1 MNTLFVRFVVVA
13 ALWISA
19 TVSVFAS
26 GLTAYLSPCGFS
38 AVEGGGFNGSVELL
52 CYPAGGN
59 SSCENHFSNPQ
70 SVCLSIVGN
79 GTHPIVAADLN
90 PTTDYGICKHDV
102 DLPANVWSAGF
113 TINFSGNGTLDYDR
127 TGTLSLS
134 GWFATNCQSAPIT
147 LYDMNSVMSVAIVTN
162 TSYYSGFTVQRGV
175 GVQTVTLR
183 VYRGVGDT
191 LNQRTVGY
199 TLSGNAVSG
208 SDYTASPALSINGSV
223 TINAGSDHADTT
235 VTVVGNTNLLGTK
248 FLTVT
253 LNSGYYQISTNNS
266 ATLAIAQDVPVISV
280 TPSVTASVQGY
291 YTGSLSVARSG
302 GLNRSLKVNLSIGG
316 TAVSGT
322 HYPAL
327 PTSVVFATNQTVTN
341 LSVPIN
347 ASPVLTEAKTVV
359 ATVLS
364 NSAYFLGADSQAVL
378 QLYPYKYLTNYV
390 PNPVG
395 RYWRGS
401 GADPTYWS
409 IVVPLDYENGV
420 IYSNVDGNCST
431 LYPGRT
437 NWNGQLYYHYD
448 ATNTLPQTNIANRIP
463 FNNPIVAF
471 GERVGG
477 TPLYLNQDYRFGI
490 YAGDSSP
497 LTTQIVVRVF
507 YRTNFAEAG
516 AIYINPPAI
525 ENASQWGNYV
535 TNGFQQ
541 VTNAFGLTTTLSAS
555 PSLRWG
561 AFAYGQYVLNHSA
574 SDQATNYY
582 YTVQAAGFPADVADA
597 LAISAS
603 GEVVPSLLYSL
614 EFSARPPWRSVFIDQ
629 PHFDGK
635 PLPPFY
641 SGKTLD
647 EILTNTPPVTN
658 SISLAPS
665 ACTNLDNSP
674 ELRRHP
680 ILDQFVAEMGNDPMA
695 IANFVLN
702 EIDLTD
708 AMEYNDNGSIAENS
722 INLGGVSRGALG
734 VFVER
739 QGSPTEQCALLIYLL
754 RQAGVPAAFVYPP
767 HNGMQILDARLSR
780 MLKFQVHG
788 SFSEAGQLYA
798 TNSMIPVNYPWVAA
812 YIGTNWVHLFP
823 WMKDYRIVDGFEL
836 YDFMPDNYK
845 SAYPWVRDYVFGRTN
860 LTSLAVDGDSTPRVI
875 FPRFLAQTLLQNHP
889 GVSVDDI
896 GVQIMNRRRNFSRWE
911 DFPTPTYLTNSSI
924 AVPSLTDASIT
935 NVSPA
940 MTNIF
945 DTISVE
951 IYSLVDPKK
960 DIQTG
965 DMRMADLHNRQFYIT
980 QKATNSTQVHLSLIL
995 SPYRTNISTQA
1006 SFGSSDTNLLSKQV
1020 LSMTLDSLDDQLG
1033 VRLKYTRHRAL
1044 TPAFAIDSP
1053 ISFLG
1058 FGSGRQFVVE
1068 RPLRKGD
1075 IASLCMNYGRVTRQ
1089 MLDVHAVELWQME
1102 KVLRTNASLASSI
1115 SSDLYQGK
1123 ASYLAGMSYYKK
1135 TDDFDALNQR
1145 LHKITPISTW
1155 AAGLSIISAARN
1167 SSGKLSNNAVDPV
1180 LPMVDMFI
1188 YETALVGNDTA
1199 RPDSG
1204 RAMEM
1209 EYQNYALLSI
1219 ADGSAQEH
1227 QVINKYYQQ
1236 TNAVSTV
1243 RLLQL
1248 AQSRGLGIVTL
1259 SISNYVAQGNTTYQG
1274 KALKDHD
1281 SSLWQRIVSS
1291 FQNAYTTGYVTVYI
1305 TPGPVT
1311 NAAYKGMAALVLDWG
1326 QWSALISP
1334 GSLNGGTGENLA
1346 PGLVSATNTPK
1357 YSLSR
1362 DEELSLSLRTPASGT
1377 TQVPGQVA
1385 SFDYTQVNSQ
1395 IQSGTYAYNPYATN
1409 WSFMVNAL
1417 SGQTP
1422 GGSFNNSYSTSFQ
1435 TDGQNGTLQT
1445 SDTSQF
1451 WAKVLDPVHV
1461 VTGEFYHDETD
1472 LMLPGPLPLALRRN
1486 YSSHNIAQNQFGY
1499 GWKPSLTPYLSVG
1512 KNLTN
1517 IYAADMDGAVLCY
1530 VRVTP
1535 TTNLWLPKLS
1545 ANPNLNNNTTAG
1557 AGGLV
1562 NRLRDRLV
1570 QSVNGTTTNYTLY
1583 GSDGSVRLFTVRTN
1597 DNGILKRVRP
1607 LLQQW
1612 TDNSGNF
1619 YTFTYGTNAADTDF
1633 GEVKRIQCSN
1643 GNFLG
1648 LRYDIY
1654 GNIIEAYTG
1663 DGRRVQYDYDEFG
1676 DLVTVTLPD
1685 ASTRSYVYQHLLHAP
1700 TQKYY
1705 STHLIVEEN
1714 KPDGRVLKNE
1724 YDQHRRVT
1732 NQWST
1737 AGLDLVPVR
1746 SGTFIY
1752 SNNFAFT
1759 NSFTNFVNGY
1769 TLTID
1774 GLGNTNRYDYTSG
1787 LITQITDP
1795 LSQTVQQLW
1804 YSDTA
1809 IVPGYP
1815 RSVQQRTDQR
1825 GLVTQYLYDTD
1836 GNVTNTVTTGDL
1848 FGDGTT
1854 QSATN
1859 TASYNTNGLPT
1870 QITDAAGNAA
1880 VFIYHTNYPFLPQ
1893 QIIRYAG
1900 GVAVSTNWTDYSNV
1914 TNIVTLGSLTQTN
1927 RAFGLPVLHIAA
1939 FSSSDAATNT
1949 ADFDG
1954 HGWKTQEVGYPGT
1967 GDPNV
1972 TNSFLYNLRGEL
1984 VLQTDAANRSRYFA
1998 YDGLGRR
2005 TLAEVYDAGQSVPM
2019 DFQYWYYND
2028 NGELTWSDG
2037 PRFDPEDY
2045 VWRDYDGAGRAT
2057 TEIRWRSQGKADGTG
2072 VEVPSG
2078 YNLYAQ
2084 SFNEYDVFG
2093 NLTRSVN
2100 PRGAI
2105 TTNTWDKLGRRVQ
2118 TKWFDTDGLTVLS
2131 TEGLAYEPGGE
2142 IAFHTNALG
2151 GVTEK
2156 QYTSAGNLKF
2166 QKNPDGS
2173 TNAWRYYRDGRIYR
2187 EFQRNGAYW
2196 QTTYDDANLKTTR
2209 TFYSATG
2216 TSLATNVSE
2225 LDRRGNLVKRTDAGG
2240 FVFTNS
2246 FDGLNRV
2253 KVSAGPAIVT
2263 VSQECQFVPNCGN
2276 WVTNVLQQ
2284 KTTWFYDAAGIVTT
2298 NVNALGEKAITFADV
2313 LGRPVKSEIR
2323 NTNNVLVRVTTT
2335 AYSADHNSVTV
2346 TNGTGTEAIVSTTY
2360 TDNDGRTLLSIAY
2373 PSATVRQYTRST
2385 YDLAGNLER
2394 AEHFAATNTTSAMLS
2409 QEAYARDGLNRVR
2422 IMADRDVAVS
2432 FFAYD
2437 ALGNLTNRAIPGGLQ
2452 WQARFNSAGQ
2462 MLEERNVGS
2471 GGAATCTNSYSYF
2484 ASGSPFAGLLQTRTD
2499 GVGVISTNTYD
2510 DFLRVVICTSLS
2522 PLGSAYD
2529 IVNSWA
2535 FDARGLLTGMGESFG
2550 SRYVQI
2556 HRSPDAYG
2564 QNLLEVTSDQ
2574 DSYTYALQYWDA
2586 AGRRRQL
2593 NFYAQGF
2600 PERHDFGWR
2609 ADGQLTSV
2617 SSLFGGLSSYSY
2629 TTAGILTNRAIGNRS
2644 VTVSA
2649 LDGVGRPLT
2658 VTTRVNTLT
2667 KLTETLDWTGDGLL
2681 NTHTLAREDFT
2692 DARSYDYA
2700 TGSRRL
2706 IAERV
2711 NLDATKRWTNS
2722 FTYDNGATDGPGA
2735 LTKIGPASGVA
2746 QWSGGKDAFSRIS
2759 TATNTYLNHLA
2770 SGRANGP
2777 STITATLDGQNVPLT
2792 IADAH
2797 TGNWPITWQASLQ
2810 LNSGAHQ
2817 LSVSATHPSGQFTTN
2832 RNVWFTNNV
2841 ANETVADTFDA
2852 AGRVTYRV
2860 WKHPNGTTNRTETLT
2875 WDAKGRLWLVNGADA
2890 QGNGYGWSAV
2900 YDPLNRKIVTQN
2912 WLTTNG
2918 TSIAGSPHKITSHYD
2933 PEVEFLELGVITDNR
2948 TTWKHYGPDLNGRY
2962 GGMNG
2967 VGGLEGTATDFGAF
2981 QPTLS
2986 DARGNILGSVTNG
2999 AVKWTAARPTGYGAV
3014 PGYEARSLTAGGSI
3028 SEASAWRGKWR
3039 EATEYVWLGGRF
3051 YDPESGKFLS
3061 SDPMWNGRDPNYYS
3075 FCGGDPINYF
3085 DADGRMAK
3093 GVVDYAYHGGPIGQ
3107 GLRWLGGALE
3117 NYQTDN
3123 ALLGRVTGYYGQVLD
3138 STAGVFTL
3146 ANKVDGAVHFGST
3159 VNTLYNEDGFGVAAS
3174 YTATSWNVGA
3184 VWSGAANIDLA
3195 TGQPVGDW
3203 YQRGA
3208 VISGGV
3214 ANTAGIGAL
3223 GLRGVSYFNASLDD
3237 ALNWNVSFGPENMG
3251 SIPQV
3256 RTMAGPSANWANYVA
3271 AESRIGTTPTTLA
3284 EIEDAIRLNAGM
3296 AGNGNANIPR
3306 TFGRRGTAEHVNFEN
3321 GNIQLNNQL
3330 NASGSQFSVAAEEF
3344 RNALGTVVGR
3354 RAPGSLGV
3362 DAVVY
3367 QGNAPVLG
3375 LDLKT
3380 GGAGWSASQVSQL
3393 QMRFNNIP
3401 IIQLKTGK

>member
-1 MNTLFVRFVVVA
+1 MKLLSIRFAVFTA
-13 ALWISA
+13 FLISGA
-19 TVSVFAS
+19 ISTFAN
-26 GLTAYLSPCGFS
+26 GLTAYLSPCGYS
-38 AVEGGGFNGSVELL
+38 AAEGGSFNGNVILL
-52 CYPAGGN
+52 CYSTFSS
-59 SSCENHFSNPQ
+59 SSCESHFSNPQ
-70 SVCLSIVGN
+70 SVCLSIQGN
-79 GTHPIVAADLN
+79 GSHPIVAGDLN
-90 PTTDYGICKHDV
+90 PTSDYGICKHNV
-102 DLPANVWSAGF
+102 TLAANDWSEGF
-113 TINFSGNGTLDYDR
+113 TISFNGNGTVDYDR

-134 GWFATNCQSAPIT
+134 GWLTTNCQSAPIT

-162 TSYYSGFTVQRGV
+162 TSYFSGFTLERGV
-175 GVQTVTLR
+175 GVQSVTLR
-183 VYRGVGDT
+183 VYRGDT
-191 LNQRTVGY
+191 LNARTVGF
-199 TLSGNAVSG
+199 TVTGNAVSG
-208 SDYTASPALSINGSV
+208 SDYTASPALSGGSV
-223 TINAGSDHADTT
+223 TIPAGSDHADTT
-235 VTVVGNTNLLGTK
+235 ITVVGNTNLVATK

-253 LNSGYYQISTNNS
+253 LNSGYYQLSTNNS
-266 ATLAIAQDVPVISV
+266 ATLAIAQDVPVISA

-291 YTGSLSVARSG
+291 YTGSVSIARSG
-302 GLNRSLKVNLSIGG
+302 GLNNSLRVNLSIGG
-316 TAVSGT
+316 TAISGT
-322 HYPAL
+322 HYAAL

-341 LSVPIN
+341 LAVAIN
-347 ASPVLTEAKTVV
+347 ASPILTEAKTVV

-401 GADPTYWS
+401 GTDPTYWS
-409 IVVPLDYENGV
+409 IVVPLDYEHGIV
-420 IYSNVDGNCST
+420 YSNMDGNCST
-431 LYPGRT
+431 LYPGQA

-448 ATNTLPQTNIANRIP
+448 ATNTLTQTNVANRIP

-471 GERVGG
+471 GERIGG
-477 TPLYLNQDYRFGI
+477 TPLYLNQNYRFGI

-507 YRTNFAEAG
+507 YRTNFAQAG
-516 AIYINPPAI
+516 AIYINPPSV
-525 ENASQWGNYV
+525 ENASAWGNYV
-535 TNGFQQ
+535 TNGFQL
-541 VTNAFGLTTTLSAS
+541 VTNAFGLTTTLSDS

-561 AFAYGQYVLNHSA
+561 AFSYGQYVLNHSA

-582 YTVQAAGFPADVADA
+582 YVVQAAGIPGGSAEA

-603 GEVVPSLLYSL
+603 GAIVPSLLYSL

-658 SISLAPS
+658 SIGLSPT

-695 IANFVLN
+695 LANFVLN
-702 EIDLTD
+702 EVDLTD
-708 AMEYNDNGSIAENS
+708 AMEYNEDGGVAENS

-734 VFVER
+734 VFLER

-754 RQAGVPAAFVYPP
+754 RQAGLPAAFVYPP
-767 HNGMQILDARLSR
+767 RNGMQILDARLSR
-780 MLKFQVHG
+780 MLKFQVHS
-788 SFSEAGQLYA
+788 SFSEAGQPYT

-823 WMKDYRIVDGFEL
+823 WLKDYRMVDGLEL

-875 FPRFLAQTLLQNHP
+875 FPRFLTQTLQQNHP

-896 GVQIMNRRRNFSRWE
+896 GVQIINRRRNFSRWQ

-945 DTISVE
+945 DTVSVE
-951 IYSLVDPKK
+951 VYSLTDPTK

-965 DMRMADLHNRQFYIT
+965 EMRLADLHNRQFYLT
-980 QKATNSTQVHLSLIL
+980 QSATNSTSVQLSLIL
-995 SPYRTNISTQA
+995 SAYRTNIVTQA

-1020 LSMTLDSLDDQLG
+1020 LSMSLDSLDDQLG
-1033 VRLKYTRHRAL
+1033 VRLKYYRHRAL
-1044 TPAFAIDSP
+1044 TPAFGIDSP

-1058 FGSGRQFVVE
+1058 FGSGRQFAVE

-1075 IASLCMNYGRVTRQ
+1075 IASICMNYGRVTRQ

-1102 KVLRTNASLASSI
+1102 KVLRTNSSLAGSI

-1135 TDDFDALNQR
+1135 TDDFDALNRR

-1167 SSGKLSNNAVDPV
+1167 SSGKLANNAVDPV
-1180 LPMVDMFI
+1180 LPMVDMFS
-1188 YETALVGNDTA
+1188 YETASVGNDTA

-1204 RAMEM
+1204 RADEM
-1209 EYQNYALLSI
+1209 EYQSYALLSI
-1219 ADGSAQEH
+1219 TDGSAQEH
-1227 QVINKYYQQ
+1227 QVINNYYQQ

-1259 SISNYVAQGNTTYQG
+1259 SISNYVTQGNTTYQG

-1281 SSLWQRIVSS
+1281 PSLWQNVVSA
-1291 FQNAYTTGYVTVYI
+1291 FQNAYTTGYVTAYV

-1311 NAAYKGMAALVLDWG
+1311 NAAYKGMAALILDWG

-1334 GSLNGGTGENLA
+1334 GSLNGGFGENFS
-1346 PGLVSATNTPK
+1346 PGTISATNTPK

-1395 IQSGTYAYNPYATN
+1395 IQNGDYAYNPYATN

-1422 GGSFNNSYSTSFQ
+1422 GGSFNNTYSTSFQ

-1472 LMLPGPLPLALRRN
+1472 LVLPGPLPLALRRN
-1486 YSSHNIAQNQFGY
+1486 YSSQNIAQNQFGY

-1517 IYAADMDGAVLCY
+1517 IYAADIDGAVLCY

-1545 ANPNLNNNTTAG
+1545 ANPHLNNNTTAG

-1570 QSVNGTTTNYTLY
+1570 QSVNGTITNYTLF
-1583 GSDGSVRLFTVRTN
+1583 GSDGSIRVFTVTTN

-1607 LLQQW
+1607 MLQQW

-1663 DGRRVQYDYDEFG
+1663 DGRRVEYDYDEFG
-1676 DLVTVTLPD
+1676 DLISVTLPD
-1685 ASTRSYVYQHLLHAP
+1685 ASIRSYAYQHLLHTP

-1714 KPDGRVLKNE
+1714 KSDGRVVKNE

-1746 SGTFIY
+1746 TGTFIY

-1759 NSFTNFVNGY
+1759 NSFTNFVSGY

-1774 GLGNTNRYDYTSG
+1774 GLGNTNRYDYTNG
-1787 LITQITDP
+1787 LMTKITDP
-1795 LSQTVQQLW
+1795 LGQTVQQVW
-1804 YSDTA
+1804 YADTA
-1809 IVPGYP
+1809 TAPGYP
-1815 RSVQQRTDQR
+1815 RSVQQRTDER

-1836 GNVTNTVTTGDL
+1836 GNVTNAVLTGDL
-1848 FGDGTT
+1848 LGDGTT

-1870 QITDAAGNAA
+1870 WVTDASGNSN
-1880 VFIYHTNYPFLPQ
+1880 VFVYHTNYPFLPQ
-1893 QIIRYAG
+1893 QIIQYAG
-1900 GVAVSTNWTDYSNV
+1900 GVAVSTNWTDYANA
-1914 TNIVTLGSLTQTN
+1914 TNLVTLGSLTQTN
-1927 RAFGLPVLHIAA
+1927 RAFGLTVLRIAA
-1939 FSSSDAATNT
+1939 FGSTDAATNT
-1949 ADFDG
+1949 AAFDG
-1954 HGWKTQEVGYPGT
+1954 RGWKTQGVGYPGT
-1967 GDPNV
+1967 GDPTV
-1972 TNSFLYNLRGEL
+1972 TNSFFYNLRGEL

-2005 TLAEVYDAGQSVPM
+2005 TLAEVYDAGQAVPV
-2019 DFQYWYYND
+2019 DFQFWYYND

-2057 TEIRWRSQGKADGTG
+2057 TEIRWRSQAKVDGTG
-2072 VEVPSG
+2072 VEAPSG
-2078 YNLYAQ
+2078 YNLYSQ
-2084 SFNEYDVFG
+2084 SFREYDVFG
-2093 NLTRSVN
+2093 NVMRSID

-2105 TTNTWDKLGRRVQ
+2105 TTNSWDKLGRRVQ
-2118 TKWFDTDGLTVLS
+2118 TKWFDTDGVTVLS
-2131 TEGLAYEPGGE
+2131 SEGLAYEPGGE

-2156 QYTSAGNLKF
+2156 QYTSTGKLKF

-2196 QTTYDDANLKTTR
+2196 QTTYDDASRKTKR
-2209 TFYSATG
+2209 TYYSATG

-2225 LDRRGNLVKRTDAGG
+2225 FDRRGNLVKRTDAGG

-2246 FDGLNRV
+2246 FDGLDRV
-2253 KVSAGPAIVT
+2253 KVAAGPPVVT
-2263 VSQECQFVPNCGN
+2263 VSQECTFIPNCGN

-2284 KTTWFYDAAGIVTT
+2284 KTTYFYDAAGIVTT
-2298 NVNALGEKAITFADV
+2298 NVNALGEKTITFADA

-2323 NTNNVLVRVTTT
+2323 DTNNVLVRVTTT
-2335 AYSADHNSVTV
+2335 AYSADHHSVTI
-2346 TNGTGTEAIVSTTY
+2346 TNGSGAAAIVSTTY
-2360 TDNDGRTLLSIAY
+2360 ADNDGRTVLAIVY
-2373 PSATVRQYTRST
+2373 PFANVREYTRST

-2394 AEHFAATNTTSAMLS
+2394 AEHFAATNTTSTLLS
-2409 QEAYARDGLNRVR
+2409 QEAYARDGLNRVT

-2432 FFAYD
+2432 SFAYD
-2437 ALGNLTNRAIPGGLQ
+2437 ALGNLTNRTMPGGLQ
-2452 WQARFNSAGQ
+2452 WQARFSSAGQ
-2462 MLEERNVGS
+2462 MLEERNLGS
-2471 GGAATCTNSYSYF
+2471 GGAATATNTYAYF
-2484 ASGSPFAGLLQTRTD
+2484 TSGSPFAGLLQKRTD
-2499 GVGVISTNTYD
+2499 GAGVISSNTYD
-2510 DFLRVVICTSLS
+2510 DFFRIVTSTSLS
-2522 PLGSAYD
+2522 PLGPDYD
-2529 IVNSWA
+2529 IVNSRTY
-2535 FDARGLLTGMGESFG
+2535 DARGLVTEMAESFG
-2550 SRYVQI
+2550 SNYVTVY
-2556 HRSPDAYG
+2556 RAPDAYG
-2564 QNLLEVTSDQ
+2564 QVLLEVATSANFYSYADQ
-2574 DSYTYALQYWDA
+2574 AWDG
-2586 AGRRRQL
+2586 AGRRSRL
-2593 NFYAQGF
+2593 SHFIQGYNSGT
-2600 PERHDFGWR
+2600 RSFGWR
-2609 ADGQLTSV
+2609 ADGLLASV
-2617 SSLFGGLSSYSY
+2617 SAPTGSGAYAYNS
-2629 TTAGILTNRAIGNRS
+2629 AGVLTNRMVGNLS
-2644 VTVSA
+2644 TTVAS

-2658 VTTRVNTLT
+2658 ITTKVNTQT
-2667 KLTETLDWTGDGLL
+2667 KLTETLTRTGDGLL
-2681 NTHTLAREDFT
+2681 NSHTLVRDDFT
-2692 DARSYDYA
+2692 DSRSYDYA
-2700 TGSRRL
+2700 VGSRRL
-2706 IAERV
+2706 IMERF
-2711 NLDATKRWTNS
+2711 NLNAANRWTNS
-2722 FTYDNGATDGPGA
+2722 FTFDGGVAGGPGA
-2735 LTKIGPASGVA
+2735 LTKVGPASGTR
-2746 QWSGGKDAFSRIS
+2746 WSGGKDAFSRVS
-2759 TATNTYLNHLA
+2759 TATNTYSTILA
-2770 SGRANGP
+2770 YGHANGP
-2777 STITATLDGQNVPLT
+2777 SAITATLDGLNIPLS
-2792 IADAH
+2792 IADAL
-2797 TGNWPITWQASLQ
+2797 TGNWPITWQGSLPV
-2810 LNSGAHQ
+2810 SPGVHQ
-2817 LSVSATHPSGQFTTN
+2817 LAVAAAHPSGQFTTN
-2832 RNVWFTNNV
+2832 RSVWFTNNV

-2852 AGRVTYRV
+2852 AGRLTYRV
-2860 WKHPNGTTNRTETLT
+2860 WKRPNGTTNRTETLT
-2875 WDAKGRLWLVNGADA
+2875 WDAKGRLWLVNGADS
-2890 QGNGYGWSAV
+2890 QGKGYGWSAI
-2900 YDPLNRKIVTQN
+2900 YDPLNRKILAQN

-2918 TSIAGSPHKITSHYD
+2918 NYVAGSLHRISSYYD
-2933 PEVEFLELGVITDNR
+2933 PEVEFLELGVIADGH
-2948 TTWKHYGPDLNGRY
+2948 TTWKQYGPDLNGAY

-2967 VGGLEGTATDFGAF
+2967 VGGMEGTVFDFGLL

-2986 DARGNILGSVTNG
+2986 DARGNVLGSVSNG
-2999 AVKWTAARPTGYGAV
+2999 VVQWTAARPTGYGAP
-3014 PGYEARSLTAGGSI
+3014 PGYEPRSLTTGGSLA
-3028 SEASAWRGKWR
+3028 EASVWRGKWP
-3039 EATEYVWLGGRF
+3039 EATDYIWLGARY
-3051 YDPESGKFLS
+3051 YDPESGRFLS
-3061 SDPMWNGRDPNYYS
+3061 SDPVWNGRDPNYYT
-3075 FCGGDPINYF
+3075 FTGGDPINYF
-3085 DADGRMAK
+3085 DADGRLAK
-3093 GVVDYAYHGGPIGQ
+3093 QAFNWAGDRFSQAYLNDGPDQSKWVAGAVDSVINGV
-3107 GLRWLGGALE
+3107 LE
-3117 NYQTDN
+3117 NGIGLGSPVPPFMMDDLHSPMQRLIPYDDATRDAAGLTLLFAGPLLPEFGASTSPYSRVGGFAGDDLAVNATRTTWQDFLAEAEARVNAVKTEYGGVDVYNMSKRLDYMGSTPGKYSSVGEEVMIRMAEEGKLRVNNGNVEIRNSLSQWVDINTTDMSHSKDAVKAWNEGLYQTGPKSPEVRQFMTDPLN
-3123 ALLGRVTGYYGQVLD
+3123 YELD
-3138 STAGVFTL
+3138 SSAINRSKG
-3146 ANKVDGAVHFGST
+3146 
-3159 VNTLYNEDGFGVAAS
+3159 
-3174 YTATSWNVGA
+3174 
-3184 VWSGAANIDLA
+3184 
-3195 TGQPVGDW
+3195 
-3203 YQRGA
+3203 
-3208 VISGGV
+3208 
-3214 ANTAGIGAL
+3214 
-3223 GLRGVSYFNASLDD
+3223 ASL
-3237 ALNWNVSFGPENMG
+3237 GETYRPPEKK
-3251 SIPQV
+3251 P
-3256 RTMAGPSANWANYVA
+3256 
-3271 AESRIGTTPTTLA
+3271 
-3284 EIEDAIRLNAGM
+3284 
-3296 AGNGNANIPR
+3296 
-3306 TFGRRGTAEHVNFEN
+3306 
-3321 GNIQLNNQL
+3321 
-3330 NASGSQFSVAAEEF
+3330 
-3344 RNALGTVVGR
+3344 
-3354 RAPGSLGV
+3354 
-3362 DAVVY
+3362 
-3367 QGNAPVLG
+3367 
-3375 LDLKT
+3375 
-3380 GGAGWSASQVSQL
+3380 
-3393 QMRFNNIP
+3393 
-3401 IIQLKTGK
+3401 